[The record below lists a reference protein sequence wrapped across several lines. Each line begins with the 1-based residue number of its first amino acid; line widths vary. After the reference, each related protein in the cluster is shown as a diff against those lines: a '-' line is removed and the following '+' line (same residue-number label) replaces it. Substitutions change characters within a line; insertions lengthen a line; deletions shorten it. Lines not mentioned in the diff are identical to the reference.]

1 MDRMAVRLVFPLSVE
16 FPDQALLLL
25 SPFLVLRRRIDIR
38 IIIKDR
44 DLKIPGEVFQNITAA
59 RCTAAMEKQRR
70 HPAPALKFLQFFS

>member
-1 MDRMAVRLVFPLSVE
+1 MAVRLVFPLSVE
-16 FPDQALLLL
+16 FPDQALLLR

-44 DLKIPGEVFQNITAA
+44 DLKIPGEVFQDITAA

-70 HPAPALKFLQFFS
+70 HPSPALKFLQFFF